1 MYKIWWFSELLP
13 EYKILEEDILDI
25 IKKSYKKYG
34 YTPIE
39 TPAMEKTDIL
49 TAKWW
54 GEVKNQ
60 IFGVYWLAQWKDD
73 LKNYSLR
80 FDLTIPFSRYIM
92 DYRGQITFPFK
103 RSQIWKVW
111 RGERQQRGRS
121 KEFYQADIDVIWDDT
136 LNKNYLF
143 YDSEVILV
151 AYKTYEEIFANF
163 WLKNTTIKI
172 NINNRKIISGFIDS
186 LWLLSLLSEI
196 WIIIDKKD
204 KISTDKFIEKLQKIG
219 ISDINISKIQKF
231 INFDVTFNSLFKI
244 KEDLWIE
251 NEEFDT
257 WIRELYEVLNNI
269 YDLWISKESININLS
284 IIRWLAYYTWTVFE
298 TFIES
303 DRKLWSI
310 WSWWRYEKLTS
321 YIDKKTSFSWVGF
334 SIWVTRLED
343 YIFENINT
351 ANLSQT
357 TSEYLIINF
366 EDTKKE
372 SLELYSK
379 LISEGKNIEF
389 YPETDKLWKQFKYAD
404 KKGIKYCVL
413 LWTWELEKGVYTIK
427 DLGSWD
433 VEEIK
438 L

>member
-1 MYKIWWFSELLP
+1 MYKIWWFAELLP
-13 EYKILEEDILDI
+13 EYKILEEDMLDI
-25 IKKSYKKYG
+25 IKTSYKKYG

-39 TPAMEKTDIL
+39 TPAMEKTEIL

-54 GEVKNQ
+54 WEVKNQ
-60 IFGVYWLAQWKDD
+60 IFGVYWLAQWAED

-80 FDLTIPFSRYIM
+80 FDLTVPFSRYIL
-92 DYRGQITFPFK
+92 DYRGQISFPFK
-103 RSQIWKVW
+103 RSCIWKVW

-121 KEFYQADIDVIWDDT
+121 KEFYQADIDVIWDDSS
-136 LNKNYLF
+136 KNSYLF
-143 YDSEVILV
+143 YDSEVISI
-151 AYKTYEEIFANF
+151 AYRTYEDIFKYF
-163 WLKNTTIKI
+163 GLKDTKIKI

-186 LWLLSLLSEI
+186 LGLLEFLPEI

-204 KISTDKFIEKLQKIG
+204 KISKSKFREELQNLWINDENIKKLQE
-219 ISDINISKIQKF
+219 F
-231 INFDVTFNSLFKI
+231 INYDVNFASLLDISNK
-244 KEDLWIE
+244 LWIK

-257 WIRELYEVLNNI
+257 GIKELYEVLSNI
-269 YDLWISKESININLS
+269 YNLWIKEDILNINLS
-284 IIRWLAYYTWTVFE
+284 IIRGLAYYTWTVFE
-298 TFIES
+298 TFIEW

-310 WSWWRYEKLTS
+310 WSWGRYEKLTS
-321 YIDKKTSFSWVGF
+321 YIDEKTSFSWVGF

-343 YIFENINT
+343 YLFEKIKDRK
-351 ANLSQT
+351 LPQT
-357 TSEYLIINF
+357 TSDYLIINF

-379 LISEGKNIEF
+379 LISLGKNIEF
-389 YPETDKLWKQFKYAD
+389 YPEADKLWKQFKYAD

-413 LWTWELEKGVYTIK
+413 LWNWELEKGIYSVK
-427 DLGSWD
+427 NMDSWD